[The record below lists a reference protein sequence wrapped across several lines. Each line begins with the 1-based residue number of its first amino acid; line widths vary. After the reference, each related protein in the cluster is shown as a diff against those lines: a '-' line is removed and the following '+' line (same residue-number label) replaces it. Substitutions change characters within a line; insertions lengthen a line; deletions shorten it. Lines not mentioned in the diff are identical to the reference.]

1 MAATTVLPRPK
12 AYDDTFFKPISIWL
26 TTTDHKLIG
35 IMYMVTGILSF
46 VVGGI
51 FALIIRLQLSQPERT
66 CRRRRDVQPAD
77 LAHGVTMIFF
87 FVTIFLTGIANYMV
101 PIMIGARDM
110 AFPRV
115 NLLGFWLVPV
125 SIILYYSGFFTGGAL
140 DAGWTGYAPL
150 TEKAYQSHSLG
161 VDFWAMS
168 IIVWA
173 ISGIMASTNFLTT
186 IVALRAPGMK
196 LTRLPLFVW
205 AQISTSILLLVVG
218 APLAAAMIL
227 LEFDRQLGT
236 QFFTTQGRPVLYQHL
251 FWFFGHPEVYIM
263 ILPGFG
269 MISEIIP
276 VFARKPIF
284 GYMSMVM
291 ALFGIVFLS
300 MTVWA
305 HHMFTVGMN
314 TYVEGF
320 FMLMTMLIAVPT
332 GIKFFN
338 WIATAWWGS
347 IEFTVPMKFVF
358 GFLATF
364 LIGGIT
370 GIYLASVPVDTQLH
384 QSYYVVAHL
393 HYVLFGGSVFT
404 IFAGHL
410 LLVPEDHGPPAQPHA
425 WRVELLDAVH
435 RVQRNLPDHAHT
447 RPRGHASPHRDLHQP
462 GVGHHQHDHHR
473 LVVPDR
479 LLRAAVPDQH
489 REELARRRDRGQRP
503 LGRQHPR
510 VGDDLASAALQLRA
524 GAAGSQLHA
533 AARPARFGR
542 VRRPG
547 AETSSQ
553 PECALVVSFFG
564 LRVRGR

>member
-12 AYDDTFFKPISIWL
+12 AYDDTFWKPISLWL

-46 VVGGI
+46 LIGGI
-51 FALIIRLQLSQPERT
+51 FALIVRLQLAAPNLKVVDAETYNQLIS
-66 CRRRRDVQPAD
+66 
-77 LAHGVTMIFF
+77 AHGVTMIFF

-140 DAGWTGYAPL
+140 NAGWTGYAPL

-161 VDFWAMS
+161 VDFWALS

-236 QFFTTQGRPVLYQHL
+236 QFFTTAGRPVLYQHL

-269 MISEIIP
+269 AVSEILP

-284 GYMSMVM
+284 GYKAV
-291 ALFGIVFLS
+291 AAATVVIAFLGLL
-300 MTVWA
+300 VWA
-305 HHMFTVGMN
+305 HHMFSTPSPTV
-314 TYVEGF
+314 VLVF
-320 FMLMTMLIAVPT
+320 FMMSSFLIAVPT
-332 GIKFFN
+332 GVKIFN
-338 WIATAWWGS
+338 WIATLWRGTIDFKTPLWFCCAF
-347 IEFTVPMKFVF
+347 I
-358 GFLATF
+358 AQF

-370 GIYLASVPVDTQLH
+370 GIFLAIFPVDWQLTDT
-384 QSYYVVAHL
+384 YYVVAHF
-393 HYVLFGGSVFT
+393 HYVLMGGAVFT
-404 IFAGHL
+404 VFAATYYWFPKITGRLLSEGLGKLSCLLMFIGFNTTFLVQHSMGLSGMPRRIYEYPDIGHL
-410 LLVPEDHGPPAQPHA
+410 HLYNLISTIGSFILGLGILVSVINFLRSTRRGVVAGPDP
-425 WRVELLDAVH
+425 WKGNTLEWF
-435 RVQRNLPDHAHT
+435 T
-447 RPRGHASPHRDLHQP
+447 SSPPPVNNFDI
-462 GVGHHQHDHHR
+462 V
-473 LVVPDR
+473 
-479 LLRAAVPDQH
+479 
-489 REELARRRDRGQRP
+489 
-503 LGRQHPR
+503 PR
-510 VGDDLASAALQLRA
+510 VRSVEPMKDIRRQVER
-524 GAAGSQLHA
+524 GADVA
-533 AARPARFGR
+533 AARR
-542 VRRPG
+542 VGGPRPK
-547 AETSSQ
+547 
-553 PECALVVSFFG
+553 
-564 LRVRGR
+564 VRA